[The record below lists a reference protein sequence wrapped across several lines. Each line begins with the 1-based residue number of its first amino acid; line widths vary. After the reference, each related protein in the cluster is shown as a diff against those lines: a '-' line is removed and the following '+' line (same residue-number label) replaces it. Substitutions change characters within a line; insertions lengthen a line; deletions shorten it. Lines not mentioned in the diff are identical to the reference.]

1 MATSQLH
8 FSELKT
14 GRCKD
19 IVAGVGMLFRRDSPF
34 WESGNVKKVGQEMG
48 VDMLLLDAKK
58 QPKRLCGVSETFQP
72 ISMDHFR
79 FLNYNQLMV
88 LANTNADLPG

>member
-1 MATSQLH
+1 MAASQLH

-48 VDMLLLDAKK
+48 VDMLLLDAKVFCFTEI
-58 QPKRLCGVSETFQP
+58 LF
-72 ISMDHFR
+72 
-79 FLNYNQLMV
+79 N
-88 LANTNADLPG
+88 